1 MENIYLYNKRKV
13 ICDLPFV
20 MQMNRSTFKFLS
32 TYKYPYEH
40 HSHVSLLIHMGF
52 SAVAIGKRVGHKSEH
67 VTYYYAHMFPGVQ
80 EEMADRLDDERR

>member
-1 MENIYLYNKRKV
+1 MPEWKSKLTGVKNICLH
-13 ICDLPFV
+13 DL
-20 MQMNRSTFKFLS
+20 R
-32 TYKYPYEH
+32 

-80 EEMADRLDDERR
+80 EEMAYRLDDERR

>member
-1 MENIYLYNKRKV
+1 M
-13 ICDLPFV
+13 
-20 MQMNRSTFKFLS
+20 
-32 TYKYPYEH
+32 
-40 HSHVSLLIHMGF
+40 SLLIHMGF